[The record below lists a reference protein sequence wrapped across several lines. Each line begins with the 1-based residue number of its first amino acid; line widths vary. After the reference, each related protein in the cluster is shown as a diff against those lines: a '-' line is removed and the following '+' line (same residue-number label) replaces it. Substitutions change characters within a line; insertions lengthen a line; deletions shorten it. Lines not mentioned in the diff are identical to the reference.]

1 MARNPAKDN
10 LHSRVVMILKVTLPL
25 VALALLSSLFLFSRP
40 IDPEDAIP
48 YADVEIADRLAQPRM
63 TGAGFSTVTSD
74 GATLTL
80 SAERAVPLP
89 GGARVE
95 GLSGLLASAD
105 GASTQISAATGTLDR
120 AAGQMVL
127 DAGVQLSTSTG
138 YVVTTDRLTI
148 GLDRSFL
155 ESGGV
160 VKATAPMGE
169 LTAGSLRMD
178 RSADN
183 TTYLMVFNRGVRLLY
198 LPKP

>member
-48 YADVEIADRLAQPRM
+48 YADVEIADRLAKPRM

-80 SAERAVPLP
+80 SAERAVPQT

-105 GASTQISAATGTLDR
+105 GAETEISATSGTLDR

-127 DAGVQLSTSTG
+127 AAGVRLSTSTG
-138 YVVTTDRLTI
+138 YVVTTDALTL
-148 GLDRSFL
+148 GLDRSFV
-155 ESGGV
+155 ESGGAV
-160 VKATAPMGE
+160 TATAPMGE
-169 LTAGSLRMD
+169 LTAGNLRMD
-178 RSADN
+178 RAADD
-183 TTYLMVFNRGVRLLY
+183 TTYLMVFNRGVRLIY
-198 LPKP
+198 RPKP